1 MISFR
6 EEEHVQ
12 LGVTAHVLESFIT
25 NVALKGAGP
34 TLQFFVFLSFFLVN
48 MQGYFK
54 NVW

>member
-1 MISFR
+1 M
-6 EEEHVQ
+6 Q

-34 TLQFFVFLSFFLVN
+34 TLQFFVCLSFFLVN